1 MKLDFGTE
9 YMIVE
14 VIDGVGWVTFN
25 NPERRNAVKFEMWEA
40 IPKIFDTLVAQND
53 VRCIVM
59 KGAGDKSFVAGAD
72 ISEFKEKRS
81 TPEQVTMYN
90 ATSAAAYAAI
100 ENCEKPLIAMIR
112 GFCIGGGLAVALSA
126 DIRIAADN
134 TVYAVPAARLGLG
147 YRYPGMKRLVNLV
160 GPAYAKEIFFTAR
173 KFNAEEAWRMG
184 LVNKVVGLDE
194 LDAAVAEYA
203 GMIAE
208 NAPLTVA
215 AANFAVQTAIAHEA
229 DRDFAKLDEM
239 VEACFASEDYKEGQT
254 AFMEK
259 RKPVFQG
266 R

>member
-1 MKLDFGTE
+1 
-9 YMIVE
+9 
-14 VIDGVGWVTFN
+14 
-25 NPERRNAVKFEMWEA
+25 
-40 IPKIFDTLVAQND
+40 
-53 VRCIVM
+53 
-59 KGAGDKSFVAGAD
+59 
-72 ISEFKEKRS
+72 
-81 TPEQVTMYN
+81 
-90 ATSAAAYAAI
+90 
-100 ENCEKPLIAMIR
+100 MIR

-229 DRDFAKLDEM
+229 DRDFDKLDQM
-239 VEACFASEDYKEGQT
+239 VAACFASEDYKEGQT

-259 RKPVFQG
+259 RKPVFKG